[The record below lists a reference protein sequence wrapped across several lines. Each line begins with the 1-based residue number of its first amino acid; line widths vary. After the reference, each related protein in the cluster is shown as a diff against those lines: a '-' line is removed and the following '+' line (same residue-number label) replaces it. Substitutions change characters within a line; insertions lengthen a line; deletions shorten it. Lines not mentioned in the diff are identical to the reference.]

1 MRNGREPLLNA
12 DGGKIAVVQNEIQ
25 ATQKLLLQNSCAVC
39 FLSLYFSFA
48 LKLLCFL

>member
-25 ATQKLLLQNSCAVC
+25 ATQKLLLQNSCAIS
-39 FLSLYFSFA
+39 FLLLHFSFD
-48 LKLLCFL
+48 LE